1 MKCHSTAVNANGFV
15 LQFSFV
21 QKCFKT
27 KQPEVQ
33 KIEAPLQRLSLK
45 SGVNFKPR
53 FEIFFWSGTFLSPCS
68 CSPRQVSSW
77 ASWCGPSAPA
87 WPSQCSSTSKST
99 TFTSSCS
106 SFSPQHCWFS
116 GQHFSITWQ
125 DWSEFAWV
133 PDLGI
138 PKWPSSNPSPW
149 PSPTFSTSSPPSSPL
164 LLQLLLLGLLSC
176 SSATHTGAAASRK
189 QTRSTRLLTQSLH
202 PPFRSRTLS

>member
-1 MKCHSTAVNANGFV
+1 M
-15 LQFSFV
+15 L
-21 QKCFKT
+21 
-27 KQPEVQ
+27 
-33 KIEAPLQRLSLK
+33 
-45 SGVNFKPR
+45 
-53 FEIFFWSGTFLSPCS
+53 
-68 CSPRQVSSW
+68 
-77 ASWCGPSAPA
+77 
-87 WPSQCSSTSKST
+87 
-99 TFTSSCS
+99 TSSS
-106 SFSPQHCWFS
+106 LLLGIMVWAVGTGMAIAMLLDVQVHHLHLQLQQLLTHHYWLS

-164 LLQLLLLGLLSC
+164 LLQLLLLLLLQLLLLGLLSC